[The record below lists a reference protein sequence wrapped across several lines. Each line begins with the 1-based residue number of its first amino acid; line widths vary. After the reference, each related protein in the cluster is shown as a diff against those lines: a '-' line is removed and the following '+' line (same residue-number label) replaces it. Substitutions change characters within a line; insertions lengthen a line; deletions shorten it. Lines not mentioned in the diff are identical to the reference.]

1 MKAQHAHFCT
11 EPSRAAGKREN
22 KNFDRRT
29 KRGILAKANPFAKA
43 ETAAP
48 VLTESPAAP
57 VVVAARTKRS
67 IIDCG
72 SNLLS
77 RQLEREHGRMLG
89 RAQYEH
95 VDACISF
102 VTDAERLD
110 ELAALA
116 RAQPGFVYMAAGVH
130 PDNIKRSHDKS
141 STSLLA
147 KVRSL
152 ALTPECVAIY
162 VGLDGTRDF
171 ASQFPQEKLL
181 KEVRAAIVIS
191 CALRCCPL
199 LQCFTCDFA

>member
-1 MKAQHAHFCT
+1 M
-11 EPSRAAGKREN
+11 
-22 KNFDRRT
+22 
-29 KRGILAKANPFAKA
+29 
-43 ETAAP
+43 
-48 VLTESPAAP
+48 LTESPAAP
-57 VVVAARTKRS
+57 TVVAARTKRS

-162 VGLDGTRDF
+162 AGLDGTRDF

-181 KEVRAAIVIS
+181 KEVRGDADIHAHSPADSVSNVAPAHLVNSLLLSLSSFSHSSLAATGAGS
-191 CALRCCPL
+191 GDAPARPA
-199 LQCFTCDFA
+199 DGH